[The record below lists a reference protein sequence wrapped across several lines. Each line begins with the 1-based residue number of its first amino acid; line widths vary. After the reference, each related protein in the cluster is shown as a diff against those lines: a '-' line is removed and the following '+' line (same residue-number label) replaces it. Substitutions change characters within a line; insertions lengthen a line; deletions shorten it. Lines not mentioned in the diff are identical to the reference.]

1 MMGVPTTRLLVLLA
15 LVALCVV
22 LLLALA
28 GCELGDF
35 E

>member
-1 MMGVPTTRLLVLLA
+1 MIGGRAGRLLVLLVFFA
-15 LVALCVV
+15 V

-28 GCELGDF
+28 GCEL